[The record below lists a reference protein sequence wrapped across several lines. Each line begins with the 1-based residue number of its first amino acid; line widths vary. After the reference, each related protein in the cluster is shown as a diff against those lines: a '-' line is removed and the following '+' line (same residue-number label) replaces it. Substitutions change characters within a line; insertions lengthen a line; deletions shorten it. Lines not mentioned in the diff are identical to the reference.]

1 MGTSISIAT
10 QPRTVFGKN
19 VKKLRLQGIMPGVV
33 YGNASTNEH
42 VELNTKEFTKV
53 YREAGSNTIIDL
65 SVDGKNIKTIIYH
78 VDFDPVTDEPRH
90 VDFYKVRMNEELTT
104 TVPLNFI
111 GESAAVRMFSAIIV
125 HGKEEVTI
133 TCLPGD
139 LPHQI
144 DVDISVLA
152 NVDDMIYI
160 KDLPVPP
167 KVKIDEDPE
176 TLVAQAIIPR
186 EIKAEEPAA
195 TEVEGAPAAE
205 GAPAEGAEAA
215 ATDKKED

>member
-1 MGTSISIAT
+1 
-10 QPRTVFGKN
+10 
-19 VKKLRLQGIMPGVV
+19 
-33 YGNASTNEH
+33 
-42 VELNTKEFTKV
+42 
-53 YREAGSNTIIDL
+53 
-65 SVDGKNIKTIIYH
+65 
-78 VDFDPVTDEPRH
+78 
-90 VDFYKVRMNEELTT
+90 
-104 TVPLNFI
+104 
-111 GESAAVRMFSAIIV
+111 
-125 HGKEEVTI
+125 EEVTI

-144 DVDISVLA
+144 DVDLSVLA

-186 EIKAEEPAA
+186 EIKADEPVVAEA
-195 TEVEGAPAAE
+195 VEGAPAAE
-205 GAPAEGAEAA
+205 GAPAEGAVAA